1 MHETKISFYYYQF
14 VKYLQKYENILQISK
29 ETFPAF
35 SWEDKYKLEI
45 LPKFARDSRLRQ
57 VQERLIV
64 VLSTHSA
71 LMSGRSCTSI
81 DDRTNFGSLL
91 GAGGYRK
98 RLLLSYNSPFHL
110 FSVFRDPE
118 AGRHVE
124 EAQKR
129 RRRPVI
135 DVRQPYEARP
145 NRPRRD
151 VDEERRFSTSNPE
164 RSYNTTVKRRTAVEE
179 KEEEEEA
186 ERGVGGRSRRR
197 ISNWYW

>member
-1 MHETKISFYYYQF
+1 MI
-14 VKYLQKYENILQISK
+14 VQISGTSRVTAK
-29 ETFPAF
+29 DYF
-35 SWEDKYKLEI
+35 SRTI
-45 LPKFARDSRLRQ
+45 LGH
-57 VQERLIV
+57 RLI
-64 VLSTHSA
+64 S
-71 LMSGRSCTSI
+71 
-81 DDRTNFGSLL
+81 
-91 GAGGYRK
+91 
-98 RLLLSYNSPFHL
+98 SPFTAIL
-110 FSVFRDPE
+110 MPE
-118 AGRHVE
+118 DASE

-179 KEEEEEA
+179 KEEEEEKA

>member
-1 MHETKISFYYYQF
+1 MF
-14 VKYLQKYENILQISK
+14 LG
-29 ETFPAF
+29 
-35 SWEDKYKLEI
+35 
-45 LPKFARDSRLRQ
+45 
-57 VQERLIV
+57 
-64 VLSTHSA
+64 THSA
-71 LMSGRSCTSI
+71 LMSGRSFTSI
-81 DDRTNFGSLL
+81 DDRTDIGSFL
-91 GAGGYRK
+91 GYRK
-98 RLLLSYNSPFHL
+98 RLPLSYNSRAPFDL
-110 FSVFRDPE
+110 FSVYRDPD

-179 KEEEEEA
+179 KEGEGKET

>member
-1 MHETKISFYYYQF
+1 M
-14 VKYLQKYENILQISK
+14 
-29 ETFPAF
+29 
-35 SWEDKYKLEI
+35 
-45 LPKFARDSRLRQ
+45 SR
-57 VQERLIV
+57 
-64 VLSTHSA
+64 
-71 LMSGRSCTSI
+71 C
-81 DDRTNFGSLL
+81 
-91 GAGGYRK
+91 GYK
-98 RLLLSYNSPFHL
+98 RLLLSYNSPFDL
-110 FSVFRDPE
+110 FSVFRDPD

-186 ERGVGGRSRRR
+186 ERGVGGRSWRR